1 MLALVL
7 DKNSKKKKIIKN
19 IEDLENEEYRP
30 LWIHI
35 NDPSNI
41 ESIQKYLNAD
51 FDLLEDILEE
61 QRPRFTSYKRFN
73 VLVLHYPVENFF
85 ETRET
90 IQITFILFKNLVISI
105 SNRESNIIKNTFKKL
120 KNIWISKNS
129 VLSEI
134 IDEFT
139 EKTIDLIEMYDDIID
154 EITKIILK
162 EEYDKSLVYK
172 IISLKT
178 NQHYLT
184 RILNANIDAISKL
197 MVYENIDDVYFEKN
211 IKNRLLYAL
220 DINETIKEELDNLM
234 SLYMSL
240 ISNKMNEKINDLTV
254 LATAFMIPT
263 LISGFFGMNVNVPH
277 WDFTMIVIGSIII
290 SLIFAWIT
298 FKIMKGWDS
307 QKK

>member
-1 MLALVL
+1 MLALIL
-7 DKNSKKKKIIKN
+7 DKETKKKKIVKN
-19 IEDLENEEYRP
+19 IEDLENEKYKP

-35 NDPSNI
+35 SDTSNI
-41 ESIQKYLNAD
+41 EAIQRYLKAD

-61 QRPRFTSYKRFN
+61 QRPRFTTYKKFN
-73 VLVLHYPVENFF
+73 VLVLHYPTENFF
-85 ETRET
+85 ETRDT

-105 SNRESNIIKNTFKKL
+105 SNRESNIIKNSFKKL
-120 KNIWISKNS
+120 KNIWISKNF

-162 EEYDKSLVYK
+162 EKYDKSLIYK

-184 RILNANIDAISKL
+184 RILNANIDAITKL
-197 MVYENIDDVYFEKN
+197 MIYENIDDVYFEKN

-234 SLYMSL
+234 SLYMSF

-263 LISGFFGMNVNVPH
+263 LISGFFGMNVNVPN
-277 WDFTMIVIGSIII
+277 WDFTMIVLGSIII
-290 SLIFAWIT
+290 SLVFAWII
-298 FKIMKGWDS
+298 FKIIKN
-307 QKK
+307 

>member
-7 DKNSKKKKIIKN
+7 DKKTKKKKIVKN
-19 IEDLENEEYRP
+19 ISDLENKNYKP
-30 LWIHI
+30 LWINI
-35 NDPSNI
+35 SDSSNI
-41 ESIQKYLNAD
+41 ESIQKYLKAD
-51 FDLLEDILEE
+51 FDLLEDILED
-61 QRPRFTSYKRFN
+61 QRPRFTTYKRFN
-73 VLVLHYPVENFF
+73 ILVLHYPVENFF

-105 SNRESNIIKNTFKKL
+105 NNRESNIIKNAFKKL

-162 EEYDKSLVYK
+162 EEYDKSLIYK

-184 RILNANIDAISKL
+184 RILNANIDAITKL
-197 MVYENIDDVYFEKN
+197 IVYENIDDVYFEKN

-263 LISGFFGMNVNVPH
+263 LISGFFGMNVNVPK
-277 WDFTMIVIGSIII
+277 WDFTIIVIGSILL
-290 SLIFAWIT
+290 SLIFAWVI
-298 FKIMKGWDS
+298 FKIIKS
-307 QKK
+307 